1 MSSKKRKGKKSIP
14 NVLPDGAL
22 KSISHNEFI
31 TAQINN
37 DSMAD
42 KDISEINKNIKGNK
56 NEV

>member
-14 NVLPDGAL
+14 NVLPDGTL
-22 KSISHNEFI
+22 KSISHNELI

-37 DSMAD
+37 DSIAD